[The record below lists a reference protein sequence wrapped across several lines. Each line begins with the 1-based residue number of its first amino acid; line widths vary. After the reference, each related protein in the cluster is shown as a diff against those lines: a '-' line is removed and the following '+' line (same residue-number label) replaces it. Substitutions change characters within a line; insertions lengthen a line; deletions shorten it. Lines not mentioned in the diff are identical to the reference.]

1 MNNPLLKAALHYAE
15 AFKWSV
21 FPLVPGMKIPPKD
34 FEVTPFRERIAT
46 REEIE
51 TWWKEN
57 PKYNIGIITG
67 KLSNLLVVD
76 LDKYKEHYQEENAL
90 IHFGD
95 NIKTPISETPRG
107 GNHLFFEYPGHG
119 ITIGEGIL
127 PAIDFRG
134 EGGYTVAPPSE
145 NGNGKAYK
153 WIQNCD
159 EYSRAICP
167 SSFINILINKYNVYG
182 HALQGNTD
190 FVTSVTSVTEC
201 DIWQDGVRD
210 KNLFHV
216 AYCLAQTKNTDDY
229 IRQAL
234 RAIILSWGERDE
246 KWIDAKIKSATER
259 LDRKDRNIQA
269 MVDEFIGVTTGDFS
283 VTSMDKEL
291 GFVTKCDMAA
301 ARKALSR
308 RKDSLVE
315 KAGKRDGWWR
325 RIDTD
330 IEVMDF
336 EEEQGNISS
345 VKLPFGLHEL
355 VDIYEGNIILVSGE
369 FNAGK
374 SLFAMT
380 TLIKNKQSFSIRYMS
395 SEMKVG
401 EIKGRF
407 KWFGVDKECYWPDAN
422 CKYIAL
428 KNNLTAGLIPDGLN
442 FIDYMEFPEGN
453 YTLASE
459 YMRQIHDKLNKGIA
473 IVCIQHKEGSAL
485 PRSADLVMEKP
496 RLAIAL
502 KKLSKD
508 EDIVT
513 GYATLLKVKHPKM
526 GKMEGKRL
534 KYEIRHHGSEFKT
547 LIDWGFWKSMA

>member
-1 MNNPLLKAALHYAE
+1 
-15 AFKWSV
+15 
-21 FPLVPGMKIPPKD
+21 
-34 FEVTPFRERIAT
+34 
-46 REEIE
+46 
-51 TWWKEN
+51 
-57 PKYNIGIITG
+57 
-67 KLSNLLVVD
+67 
-76 LDKYKEHYQEENAL
+76 
-90 IHFGD
+90 
-95 NIKTPISETPRG
+95 
-107 GNHLFFEYPGHG
+107 
-119 ITIGEGIL
+119 
-127 PAIDFRG
+127 
-134 EGGYTVAPPSE
+134 
-145 NGNGKAYK
+145 
-153 WIQNCD
+153 
-159 EYSRAICP
+159 
-167 SSFINILINKYNVYG
+167 
-182 HALQGNTD
+182 
-190 FVTSVTSVTEC
+190 
-201 DIWQDGVRD
+201 
-210 KNLFHV
+210 
-216 AYCLAQTKNTDDY
+216 
-229 IRQAL
+229 
-234 RAIILSWGERDE
+234 
-246 KWIDAKIKSATER
+246 
-259 LDRKDRNIQA
+259 
-269 MVDEFIGVTTGDFS
+269 

-291 GFVTKCDMAA
+291 GFVTSRDMAA

-380 TLIKNKQSFSIRYMS
+380 TLVQNKNNFPIRYMS

-407 KWFGVDKECYWPDAN
+407 KWFGIDKECYWPDNN

-428 KNNLTAGLIPDGLN
+428 KNNLTTAMLPDGLN

-459 YMRQIHDKLNKGIA
+459 YMKQIHEKLNKGIA
-473 IVCIQHKEGSAL
+473 IVCIQHKEGAAL

-502 KKLSKD
+502 KKIAKD
-508 EDIVT
+508 EDTVT

-526 GKMEGKRL
+526 GKMENKKL

-547 LIDWGFWKSMA
+547 LIEWGFWKSL